1 MKPSIFNLT
10 NDLVKNEIVR
20 LKTIKR
26 VQMQYLDDNTK
37 TIEEALV
44 TEGVVTEEQIYKIL
58 ADKMHLPLIDL
69 STYIISDGLIELL
82 PETMVKEYKAMPIEL
97 NGNFLTV
104 AMTNP
109 LDYKAVY
116 AINNYTKKKV
126 RTAVCTPTQLE
137 EKIREL
143 YEANDQS
150 SVYDEAQEFVQSQM
164 AKTED
169 TLSTE
174 DQEDVDNQ
182 PIIKFVN
189 NMIADAVNQ
198 RASDIHIEPQETK
211 MIIRFRIDG
220 KLVKYMETGKELAP
234 SVTSRI
240 KFISGMNI
248 AEKRIPQDGRL
259 HYTVQNQKID
269 MRVSSLPSVYGE
281 KIVIRITTAIGLK
294 LDKASIGFLPENLE
308 KFDQLL
314 TSNRGIILLS
324 GATGSGKSTTLYAA
338 LQGLNNESV
347 NIVTVENPVEMV
359 IPGITQVD
367 INDKAGLTF
376 ASVLRSILRQDPD
389 VIMIGEIRDQETADI
404 AARAAITGHLVLST
418 IHTYN
423 AASSVVRLI
432 DMGVEPY
439 MVSSSM
445 LGVIAQK
452 LVRRL
457 CPDCKIPYTASEDE
471 LRVIGLPLTEKVTL
485 YKPGT
490 CQSCNNLG
498 YKGRIAVHEVM
509 PVTSAIKNAIH
520 AGKTTDEIDTIA
532 RGEGMLSLRDNLKKL
547 LLDGIISFETYVDTV
562 SEVYQEDGE

>member
-1 MKPSIFNLT
+1 MKNSVFNLSD
-10 NDLVKNEIVR
+10 DLVKSGTVS

-26 VQMQYLDDNTK
+26 VQMLYMEDNTI
-37 TIEEALV
+37 TIEDALV
-44 TEGVVTEEQIYKIL
+44 KEGLVTEEQIYQHI
-58 ADKMHLPLIDL
+58 ANKMHMPLVDL
-69 STYIISDGLIELL
+69 DAYYIEDDVLQIIPDQMMQDLGVIPLTLEGNYLL
-82 PETMVKEYKAMPIEL
+82 
-97 NGNFLTV
+97 V

-109 LDYKAVY
+109 LDYKTIY
-116 AINNYTKKKV
+116 TIQNYTKKKIK
-126 RTAVCTPTQLE
+126 TAICTPTQLE
-137 EKIREL
+137 KKRNDIFSVSDQ
-143 YEANDQS
+143 EA
-150 SVYDEAQEFVQSQM
+150 VIDEAQEFVQNQM
-164 AKTED
+164 KKTEE
-169 TLSTE
+169 TVSTE
-174 DQEDVDNQ
+174 DQEDIEDQ

-189 NMIADAVNQ
+189 NMISEAVRQ
-198 RASDIHIEPQETK
+198 RVSDIHLEPQEK
-211 MIIRFRIDG
+211 KLVIRFRIDG
-220 KLVKYMETGKELAP
+220 KLIKYMDSSKELAP

-259 HYTVQNQKID
+259 HYTINNQKID

-281 KIVIRITTAIGLK
+281 KIVIRITTALGMK
-294 LDKASIGFLPENLE
+294 LDKNAIGFLPENLE

-314 TSNRGIILLS
+314 TSSRGIILLS

-338 LQGLNNESV
+338 LSGLNTEDK

-359 IPGITQVD
+359 LPGVTQVN
-367 INDKAGLTF
+367 INEKAGLTF

-389 VIMIGEIRDQETADI
+389 IIMIGEIRDQETADI

-457 CPDCKIPYTASEDE
+457 CPECKKPYTATDDE
-471 LRVIGLPLTEKVTL
+471 LRLLGLPITKQLTL
-485 YKPGT
+485 YKPGQ
-490 CQSCNNLG
+490 CPVCNNLG

-509 PVTSAIKNAIH
+509 PVTRAIKNAIH
-520 AGKTTDEIDTIA
+520 LGKTTDEIDTIA
-532 RGEGMLSLRDNLKKL
+532 KEEGMISLRDNLKKL
-547 LLDGIISFETYVDTV
+547 LFDGIISFDTFIDTV
-562 SEVYQEDGE
+562 SEIYQED

>member
-82 PETMVKEYKAMPIEL
+82 PDTMVKEYKAIPIEL
-97 NGNFLTV
+97 NGNYLTV

-126 RTAVCTPTQLE
+126 RTAVCIPTQLE
-137 EKIREL
+137 EKIKEL
-143 YEANDQS
+143 YDVNDQS

-198 RASDIHIEPQETK
+198 RTSDIHIEPQEAK

-259 HYTVQNQKID
+259 HYNVLNQKID

-281 KIVIRITTAIGLK
+281 KIVIRITTALGIK
-294 LDKASIGFLPENLE
+294 LDKSSIGFLPENLE

-367 INDKAGLTF
+367 INDKAGLSF

-490 CQSCNNLG
+490 CQNCNNLG

-520 AGKTTDEIDTIA
+520 AGKTTDEIDAIA
-532 RGEGMLSLRDNLKKL
+532 RGEGMISLRDNLKKL

>member
-1 MKPSIFNLT
+1 MKNSVFNLSD
-10 NDLVKNEIVR
+10 DLVRSGTIS

-26 VQMQYLDDNTK
+26 VQMLYMEDNTV
-37 TIEEALV
+37 TIEDALV
-44 TEGVVTEEQIYKIL
+44 KEGLVTEEQIYQHI
-58 ADKMHLPLIDL
+58 ADKMHMPLVDL
-69 STYIISDGLIELL
+69 DAYYIEDDVLQIIPDQMMQDLGVIPLTLEGNYLL
-82 PETMVKEYKAMPIEL
+82 
-97 NGNFLTV
+97 V

-109 LDYKAVY
+109 LDYKTIY
-116 AINNYTKKKV
+116 TIQNYTKKKIK
-126 RTAVCTPTQLE
+126 TAICTPTQLE
-137 EKIREL
+137 KKRNDIFSVSDQ
-143 YEANDQS
+143 EA
-150 SVYDEAQEFVQSQM
+150 VIDEAQEFVQSQM
-164 AKTED
+164 KKTEE

-174 DQEDVDNQ
+174 DQEDIEDQ

-189 NMIADAVNQ
+189 NMISEAVRQ
-198 RASDIHIEPQETK
+198 RVSDIHLEPQEK
-211 MIIRFRIDG
+211 KLVIRFRIDG
-220 KLVKYMETGKELAP
+220 KLIKYMDSSKELAP

-259 HYTVQNQKID
+259 HYTINNQKID

-281 KIVIRITTAIGLK
+281 KIVIRITTALGMK
-294 LDKASIGFLPENLE
+294 LDKNAIGFLPENLE

-338 LQGLNNESV
+338 LSGLNTEDK

-359 IPGITQVD
+359 LPGVTQVN
-367 INDKAGLTF
+367 INEKAGLTF

-389 VIMIGEIRDQETADI
+389 IIMIGEIRDQETADI

-457 CPDCKIPYTASEDE
+457 CPECKIPYTATDDE
-471 LRVIGLPLTEKVTL
+471 LRLLGLPITKQLTL
-485 YKPGT
+485 YKPGQ
-490 CQSCNNLG
+490 CPVCNNLG

-509 PVTSAIKNAIH
+509 PVTRAIKNAIH
-520 AGKTTDEIDTIA
+520 LGKTTDEIDTIA
-532 RGEGMLSLRDNLKKL
+532 KDEGMISLRDNLKKL
-547 LLDGIISFETYVDTV
+547 LYDGIISFDTFIDTV
-562 SEVYQEDGE
+562 SEIYQED

>member
-1 MKPSIFNLT
+1 MKNSIFNLS

-26 VQMQYLDDNTK
+26 VQMQYMEDPTL
-37 TIEEALV
+37 TIEDALIKEGLV
-44 TEGVVTEEQIYKIL
+44 TEDQIYQL
-58 ADKMHLPLIDL
+58 VADKMHIPLVDL
-69 STYIISDGLIELL
+69 STYFIGDDMLEII
-82 PETMVKEYKAMPIEL
+82 PETMMDDYSVIP
-97 NGNFLTV
+97 LTKDENHLLI

-109 LDYKAVY
+109 LDYKAIY
-116 AINNYTKKKV
+116 ALNNYTKMKIK
-126 RTAVCTPTQLE
+126 TAVCTPTQLE
-137 EKIREL
+137 KKKAEL
-143 YEANDQS
+143 FSKTDQAT
-150 SVYDEAQEFVQSQM
+150 VYDEAQEFVQSQM

-174 DQEDVDNQ
+174 DQEDIENQ

-189 NMIADAVNQ
+189 NMIIDAVRQ
-198 RASDIHIEPQETK
+198 RVSDIHLEPQETK
-211 MIIRFRIDG
+211 MVIRFRIDG
-220 KLVKYMETGKELAP
+220 KLIKYMDSSKELAP

-259 HYTVQNQKID
+259 HYNILNQKID
-269 MRVSSLPSVYGE
+269 MRVSALPSVYGE
-281 KIVIRITTAIGLK
+281 KIVIRITTALGMK
-294 LDKASIGFLPENLE
+294 LDKHNIGFLPENLE

-314 TSNRGIILLS
+314 TSSRGIILLS

-338 LQGLNNESV
+338 LSELNTEDV
-347 NIVTVENPVEMV
+347 NIVTVENPVEQV
-359 IPGITQVD
+359 LPGVTQVD

-389 VIMIGEIRDQETADI
+389 IIMIGEIRDQETADI

-423 AASSVVRLI
+423 AASSIVRLI

-457 CPDCKIPYTASEDE
+457 CPNCKESYTANDDE
-471 LRVIGLPLTEKVTL
+471 LRLLGLPVTKKLILYRPGKEK
-485 YKPGT
+485 
-490 CQSCNNLG
+490 CHECNNIG

-509 PVTSAIKNAIH
+509 PVSRTIKNAIH
-520 AGKTTDEIDTIA
+520 LGKNTDEIDVIA
-532 RGEGMLSLRDNLKKL
+532 REEGMISLRDNLKKL
-547 LLDGIISFETYVDTV
+547 LFDGIISFDTYIDTV
-562 SEVYQEDGE
+562 SEVYQED

>member
-82 PETMVKEYKAMPIEL
+82 PETMVKEYKVMPIEL

-137 EKIREL
+137 EKIKEL

-198 RASDIHIEPQETK
+198 RASDIHIEPQEAK

-490 CQSCNNLG
+490 CQNCNNLG

-520 AGKTTDEIDTIA
+520 AGKTTDEIDAIA

>member
-69 STYIISDGLIELL
+69 STYIISDGLIELV
-82 PETMVKEYKAMPIEL
+82 PDTMVKEYKVMPIEL

-169 TLSTE
+169 TMSTE

-189 NMIADAVNQ
+189 NMIADAVNR

-211 MIIRFRIDG
+211 MIIRFRVDG

-259 HYTVQNQKID
+259 HYNVQNQKID

-281 KIVIRITTAIGLK
+281 KIVIRITTALGLK

-367 INDKAGLTF
+367 INDKAGLSF

-490 CQSCNNLG
+490 CQNCNNLG

>member
-82 PETMVKEYKAMPIEL
+82 PDTMVKEYKAMPIEL

-169 TLSTE
+169 TMSTE

-198 RASDIHIEPQETK
+198 RASDIHIEPQEAK
-211 MIIRFRIDG
+211 MIIRFRVDG

-281 KIVIRITTAIGLK
+281 KIVIRITTALGLK
-294 LDKASIGFLPENLE
+294 LDKSSIGFLPENLE

-367 INDKAGLTF
+367 INDKAGLSF

-490 CQSCNNLG
+490 CQNCNNLG

>member
-1 MKPSIFNLT
+1 MKASIFNLS
-10 NDLVKNEIVR
+10 NDLVKNDVVR

-26 VQMQYLDDNTK
+26 VQMQYMEDPTL
-37 TIEEALV
+37 TIEDALIK
-44 TEGVVTEEQIYKIL
+44 EGLVTEEQIYQL
-58 ADKMHLPLIDL
+58 VADKMHLPLVDLNTYFIDEEIL
-69 STYIISDGLIELL
+69 EVIPENMIEDYNVMPLTRDESTLL
-82 PETMVKEYKAMPIEL
+82 
-97 NGNFLTV
+97 V
-104 AMTNP
+104 AMINP
-109 LDYKAVY
+109 LDYKAIY
-116 AINNYTKKKV
+116 AIQNYTKLRVK
-126 RTAVCTPTQLE
+126 TSVCTPSQLE
-137 EKIREL
+137 RKREEL
-143 YEANDQS
+143 LNKADQAT
-150 SVYDEAQEFVQSQM
+150 VYDEAQEFVQSQM
-164 AKTED
+164 AKTAE

-174 DQEDVDNQ
+174 DQEDIEDQ

-189 NMIADAVNQ
+189 NMISDAVRQ
-198 RASDIHIEPQETK
+198 RVSDIHLEPQEKK
-211 MIIRFRIDG
+211 MVIRFRVDG
-220 KLVKYMETGKELAP
+220 KLIKYMDSSKELAP

-259 HYTVQNQKID
+259 HYNIMNQKID
-269 MRVSSLPSVYGE
+269 MRVSALPSVYGE
-281 KIVIRITTAIGLK
+281 KIVIRITTALGMK
-294 LDKASIGFLPENLE
+294 LDKQSIGFLPENLA

-314 TSNRGIILLS
+314 TSSRGVILLS

-338 LQGLNNESV
+338 LSELNTEDV
-347 NIVTVENPVEMV
+347 NIVTVENPVEQV

-423 AASSVVRLI
+423 AASSIVRLI

-457 CPDCKIPYTASEDE
+457 CPNCKEPYKANDDE
-471 LRVIGLPLTEKVTL
+471 LRLLGLPLSTSLTL
-485 YKPGT
+485 YKPGK
-490 CQSCNNLG
+490 CPDCNNIG

-509 PVTSAIKNAIH
+509 PVSRTIKNAIH
-520 AGKTTDEIDTIA
+520 QGKTTDEIDVIA
-532 RGEGMLSLRDNLKKL
+532 REEGMISLRDNLKKL
-547 LLDGIISFETYVDTV
+547 LFDGIISFDTYIDTV
-562 SEVYQEDGE
+562 SEVYQED

>member
-137 EKIREL
+137 EKIKEL
-143 YEANDQS
+143 YEVNDQS

-198 RASDIHIEPQETK
+198 RTSDIHIEPQETK

-281 KIVIRITTAIGLK
+281 KIVIRITTALGLK
-294 LDKASIGFLPENLE
+294 LDKSSIGFLPENLE

-338 LQGLNNESV
+338 LQGLNNETV

-367 INDKAGLTF
+367 INDKAGLSF

-490 CQSCNNLG
+490 CQNCNNLG

-509 PVTSAIKNAIH
+509 PVTSTIKNAIH
-520 AGKTTDEIDTIA
+520 AGKTTDEIDAIA
-532 RGEGMLSLRDNLKKL
+532 RGEGMISLRDNLKKL

>member
-137 EKIREL
+137 EKIKEL
-143 YEANDQS
+143 YEVNDQS

>member
-82 PETMVKEYKAMPIEL
+82 PDTMVKEYKAMPIEL

-143 YEANDQS
+143 YEGNDQS

-198 RASDIHIEPQETK
+198 RASDIHIEPQEAK
-211 MIIRFRIDG
+211 MIIRFRVDG

-281 KIVIRITTAIGLK
+281 KIVIRITTALGLK
-294 LDKASIGFLPENLE
+294 LDKSSIGFLPENLE

-367 INDKAGLTF
+367 INDKAGLSF

-490 CQSCNNLG
+490 CQNCNNLG

-520 AGKTTDEIDTIA
+520 AGKTTDEIDAIA
-532 RGEGMLSLRDNLKKL
+532 RGEGMISLRDNLKKL